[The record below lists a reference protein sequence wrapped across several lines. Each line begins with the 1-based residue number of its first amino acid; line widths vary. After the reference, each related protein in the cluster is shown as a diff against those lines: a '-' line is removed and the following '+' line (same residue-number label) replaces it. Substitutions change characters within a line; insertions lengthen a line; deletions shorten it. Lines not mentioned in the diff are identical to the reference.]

1 MYMPVPTAYDN
12 RLHYK
17 EYYAL
22 FPALRNAV
30 QILDKNNMLYSQE
43 GEGGYIIINNS
54 APLNDG
60 YANYYNEFPA
70 EISVEYGYE
79 NGSTTKLMGV
89 DGAFSYGMGTGG
101 QEAQHYFSGV
111 ISVSIDKYWGLYFKS
126 PIIKEARDEFN
137 LVVKFKYTASDG
149 AEYYYYIGYHALS
162 QNYSDSDPPCV
173 TEDTLITLADG
184 TQKRVDQLTGKEQLL
199 VWNLETGKLDSA
211 PIMFIDSEERTINE
225 VIHLYFS
232 DGTEVKVMAEH
243 GFWDYD
249 LNKYLYL
256 DKNASMYIGHTFA
269 KQDGDKLTKVKLV
282 GVDIK
287 SEMSKAYS
295 PVTVG
300 HLCYFVNGMLSMPG
314 GVGGLF
320 NIFDVDPTTMT
331 YDYEAMQRDI
341 EKYGLFTYEEMNAIV
356 PLSEE
361 MFIAAGGKYLKI
373 SIGKGNMTI
382 DDLIYMVNRYKE
394 FI

>member
-1 MYMPVPTAYDN
+1 M
-12 RLHYK
+12 
-17 EYYAL
+17 
-22 FPALRNAV
+22 
-30 QILDKNNMLYSQE
+30 
-43 GEGGYIIINNS
+43 
-54 APLNDG
+54 
-60 YANYYNEFPA
+60 
-70 EISVEYGYE
+70 
-79 NGSTTKLMGV
+79 
-89 DGAFSYGMGTGG
+89 
-101 QEAQHYFSGV
+101 
-111 ISVSIDKYWGLYFKS
+111 
-126 PIIKEARDEFN
+126 
-137 LVVKFKYTASDG
+137 
-149 AEYYYYIGYHALS
+149 
-162 QNYSDSDPPCV
+162 

-184 TQKRVDQLTGKEQLL
+184 SQKRVDQLTGKEQLL

-211 PIMFIDSEERTINE
+211 PIMFVDSEERTINE

-314 GVGGLF
+314 GIGGLF

-382 DDLIYMVNRYKE
+382 NDLIYMVNRYKE